1 MPLLGM
7 RVSQIADLL
16 STYCL
21 PADYSS
27 PFVLS
32 SPWDSMAFSSLNGD
46 VYGI

>member
-16 STYCL
+16 SAHCL

-32 SPWDSMAFSSLNGD
+32 SPWNLMAFSSLNEN

>member
-16 STYCL
+16 SAHCL

-32 SPWDSMAFSSLNGD
+32 SPWDLMVFSSLNEN